1 MLNSE
6 VMNRPFVRDITKTC
20 ECVCATE
27 SNAVGLQNA
36 EPLTLEELRKMK
48 GEPVWIDLIG
58 SGLKTCRIVLED
70 SGTCFVTVGVGGL
83 CLMTSDYG
91 LKWIAYADKPIHIE
105 RSAWKPCEMCGDKR
119 AIKLS
124 CNFSGGAIIKV
135 VGESLEVSGDDKAIP
150 LFKKSYEPAFWIKFC
165 PWCGRPLTDAAWN
178 MLEKRLECTK

>member
-36 EPLTLEELRKMK
+36 EPLTLEELRQMDGKPVYYKTAKMWFIVSLNHPEFGDCVINVSGQYIPLEK
-48 GEPVWIDLIG
+48 AARQNRFYAAEPHHLN
-58 SGLKTCRIVLED
+58 
-70 SGTCFVTVGVGGL
+70 
-83 CLMTSDYG
+83 
-91 LKWIAYADKPIHIE
+91 